1 MEDTINNVYGVPI
14 VAAVRFCRILL
25 CYGGKPIA
33 HKLDRLKII
42 ERVISY
48 ASCDA
53 G

>member
-1 MEDTINNVYGVPI
+1 MKDNINNVYGIPV

-25 CYGGKPIA
+25 CYGGKSVA
-33 HKLDRLKII
+33 QKLNSLKVMQRI
-42 ERVISY
+42 ISY